1 MRASTRQQLINN
13 IPTPRFQTYL
23 AAANQDPEKAL
34 ALYQWNIDVAAA
46 VTSTLAIVEVA
57 LRDTIDQQLREWN
70 TIQGGT
76 HEWITRPQ
84 VPLSH
89 IVRPTPPPN
98 WLKSPHRKPGD
109 LHGKWWEAKAQGG
122 MKDPQGNRTNL
133 SPTHDDLVASLT
145 FGTWRHL
152 IPKPIS
158 LGGRSTAPQID
169 IWNEAINLKTNICGT
184 GKGFNASAGTAYY
197 WCSTLLHARNRAS
210 HLEPLLDVATLRH
223 WHRIASRTV
232 NALWPGAEVWV
243 TGPGRIPGVI
253 RRKPQ

>member
-1 MRASTRQQLINN
+1 MRASTRQQLISN

-98 WLKSPHRKPGD
+98 WLNSPHRKPGD
-109 LHGKWWEAKAQGG
+109 LHGKWWETESSG
-122 MKDPQGNRTNL
+122 
-133 SPTHDDLVASLT
+133 
-145 FGTWRHL
+145 RHER
-152 IPKPIS
+152 P
-158 LGGRSTAPQID
+158 
-169 IWNEAINLKTNICGT
+169 
-184 GKGFNASAGTAYY
+184 
-197 WCSTLLHARNRAS
+197 
-210 HLEPLLDVATLRH
+210 
-223 WHRIASRTV
+223 SR
-232 NALWPGAEVWV
+232 
-243 TGPGRIPGVI
+243 
-253 RRKPQ
+253 